1 MSETRLLKKK
11 LRVEALARRDRLDA
25 SYRIEVA
32 MKLADEAGQLDLD
45 PGAVVSGFLPI
56 RSELDIRPLMMALSA
71 RGARLCVPAMID
83 RETVEFRALVRGAP
97 LIDNGFGTLAPPP
110 DAELLSP
117 GLMLMPLAAFDR
129 AGNRIGYGAGYYDR
143 AIAALRANGHR
154 PRLIGMAFDCQE
166 VDAVPAEAH
175 DVPLHAM
182 WTESGLR
189 VLKNEP

>member
-71 RGARLCVPAMID
+71 RGARL
-83 RETVEFRALVRGAP
+83 
-97 LIDNGFGTLAPPP
+97 
-110 DAELLSP
+110 
-117 GLMLMPLAAFDR
+117 
-129 AGNRIGYGAGYYDR
+129 
-143 AIAALRANGHR
+143 
-154 PRLIGMAFDCQE
+154 
-166 VDAVPAEAH
+166 
-175 DVPLHAM
+175 
-182 WTESGLR
+182 
-189 VLKNEP
+189 